1 MARSLE
7 SLRQLQATKQV
18 RSGNDFNA
26 IEGFYYDC
34 ARFAGLGSA
43 ARGAAGAAWTVL
55 YLKSKKKRR
64 IPFPSEEEQRR
75 RRNMLL
81 MHPSQSEARDTAAM
95 TFQGSR
101 PCIGADSSDDDDR
114 DGIGLADSLA
124 SAAAWMEMH
133 GVLPQASSS

>member
-1 MARSLE
+1 MQKRSYYLNPARIRFSVGAGGAMARSLE

-55 YLKSKKKRR
+55 YLKSKKN
-64 IPFPSEEEQRR
+64 EEEDSIVRGGTARQR
-75 RRNMLL
+75 
-81 MHPSQSEARDTAAM
+81 
-95 TFQGSR
+95 
-101 PCIGADSSDDDDR
+101 
-114 DGIGLADSLA
+114 
-124 SAAAWMEMH
+124 
-133 GVLPQASSS
+133 